1 VERGV
6 SRIRTYF
13 GKVTMTDKTVAQD
26 RTPLRIAV
34 IGIKG
39 IPARYGGFETC
50 ADETCRR
57 LAARGHYVTVYCRKG
72 MGEAEPP
79 EYAGI
84 ALRYIPF
91 VESKNLATITS
102 SFLACLQAVRSDVE
116 VIHLYTV
123 GTALFIP
130 WLRLAGKRTVISVDA
145 LDWKREK
152 WSALAG
158 QYMQFAAR
166 IAVRWADELIIDSRV
181 IQRYYKD
188 HFRRLGA
195 YVAFGA
201 NVEQPRGTDLL
212 RSFNLQPR
220 KFILFVGILRP
231 EKQVDHLIRAFN
243 SLQQDEFDLAIVGDD
258 PLGQKHVAWL
268 KSLAGPRV
276 RFLGRVYGEAFI
288 QLCQNAYLYVT
299 PSNVEGT
306 SPALLGAMGA
316 GCAVL
321 VNGIPENL
329 ETIGNAGFSY
339 RMNDVDD
346 LRAQLVTLMHQPD
359 LVAERGHMA
368 RERVLR
374 EYSWDAITDAFEAIY
389 YQVRNG
395 RR

>member
-1 VERGV
+1 VGRGPGRV
-6 SRIRTYF
+6 RTYF
-13 GKVTMTDKTVAQD
+13 VKVTMAEKIANLSHP
-26 RTPLRIAV
+26 PLRIAV

-57 LAARGHYVTVYCRKG
+57 LITRGHHVTVYCRKG

-84 ALRYIPF
+84 TLRYVPF
-91 VESKNLATITS
+91 VKTKNLANITS
-102 SFLACLQAVRSDVE
+102 SFLACLQAVRSDAE

-130 WLRLAGKRTVISVDA
+130 WLKLAGKRTVISVDA
-145 LDWKREK
+145 LDWKRA

-158 QYMQFAAR
+158 QYLRLAAH
-166 IAVRWADELIIDSRV
+166 IAVRCANELIIDSRV
-181 IQRYYKD
+181 IQQYYKE
-188 HFRRLGA
+188 HFRRAGA
-195 YVAFGA
+195 YVPFGA
-201 NVEQPRGTDLL
+201 NVEPPRGVDLL
-212 RSFNLQPR
+212 PAFNLHPR
-220 KFILFVGILRP
+220 RYILFVGILRP

-243 SLQQDEFDLAIVGDD
+243 SIRQDEFELAIVGDD
-258 PLGQKHVAWL
+258 PMGQKYVAWL

-276 RFLGRVYGEAFI
+276 RFLGRAYGEAYM
-288 QLCQNAYLYVT
+288 QLCQNAYLYVC
-299 PSNVEGT
+299 PSNMEGT

-329 ETIGNAGFSY
+329 ETIGEAGFSY
-339 RMNDVDD
+339 RMDDIDD
-346 LRAQLVTLMHQPD
+346 LRAQLAMLMHQPD
-359 LVAERGHMA
+359 LVAERSHMA

-374 EYSWDAITDAFEAIY
+374 EYNWDAVTDAFEAIY
-389 YQVRNG
+389 YQVQN
-395 RR
+395 RRR